1 MRSNAI
7 QCTKC
12 NHSFAALEAAKR
24 CQASI
29 KWSEDLTTKSDRSA
43 RASVAKRRQRAFES
57 ASNAASFGG
66 TKKRNHAAVASDE
79 VLMEPPPSKIRKSYA
94 NAGSSMPFNIGSS
107 IPPKQQVHSGR
118 DPRDAIIDYSILDGF
133 SNQMAAK
140 STGESVSPATNAS
153 ALGNNNHVGQSAVSS
168 MGSPIESPTFAG
180 TGAVAASEA
189 EGQTQSVS
197 SIRDPAFLTHWL
209 RTFRHAG

>member
-1 MRSNAI
+1 
-7 QCTKC
+7 
-12 NHSFAALEAAKR
+12 
-24 CQASI
+24 
-29 KWSEDLTTKSDRSA
+29 
-43 RASVAKRRQRAFES
+43 
-57 ASNAASFGG
+57 
-66 TKKRNHAAVASDE
+66 
-79 VLMEPPPSKIRKSYA
+79 MEPPPSKIRKSYERRQLYA
-94 NAGSSMPFNIGSS
+94 VQHWVVHSA
-107 IPPKQQVHSGR
+107 QTAVHSGR

-197 SIRDPAFLTHWL
+197 SIVTRFLRTWL
-209 RTFRHAG
+209 RTLVTPGRPISAATLTV